1 MACRLA
7 HVHDGTQLYTDGSK
21 IRGEVGAGVHD
32 ASTAGHPGLKMKV
45 NGAQTV
51 NRAEMVAIL
60 EAVRYAPTDDD
71 VVKYTDSMVALQNIR
86 NWILRPSQQTDGKHS
101 DVAHAI
107 CTLIVERRARVRTKI
122 LKVPAHV
129 GVPGNEEADRL
140 AKEAALED
148 MHPDNVANC

>member
-1 MACRLA
+1 MEPKWQRGRTWSSGHGLPRPRRDTQCLRNARRPHAWRPPDSRRVLVGGEPLAVTSVADMRSRLA

-71 VVKYTDSMVALQNIR
+71 VVKYTDSME
-86 NWILRPSQQTDGKHS
+86 S
-101 DVAHAI
+101 
-107 CTLIVERRARVRTKI
+107 
-122 LKVPAHV
+122 
-129 GVPGNEEADRL
+129 
-140 AKEAALED
+140 AAEY
-148 MHPDNVANC
+148 